1 MGSRSLALDAAGHP
15 HISYIDYADRALKYA
30 HSDDGTSWQIE
41 TVDGRLRSQW
51 GLGCNSLAL
60 DGEGR
65 PHIAYYDFANY
76 DLKYASACVPV
87 SGVQVDGP
95 RSLLVEQP
103 GQYRAW
109 ALPGGASRPIT
120 FTWDNG
126 TVASTAVY
134 SWPATGT
141 YTLTVTATN
150 PCEGVQTASMAVT
163 VLAEWPYSIYLPLVL
178 RSDAS
183 GHNTPGGKP

>member
-1 MGSRSLALDAAGHP
+1 MGGCRLCALRGAWPVPVVEAG
-15 HISYIDYADRALKYA
+15 
-30 HSDDGTSWQIE
+30 T
-41 TVDGRLRSQW
+41 
-51 GLGCNSLAL
+51 GLGNICPYPGERCNSLAL

-178 RSDAS
+178 RGDAS
-183 GHNTPGGKP
+183 GHNTPGGRRIQSHVRTGIDR